1 MEEVISQAPEHI
13 SKEDIETIF
22 KKNNENVIDTLIELW
37 DIEAPATGNAA
48 NPDEID
54 LTTPE
59 NKWANIR
66 DVCDSYDLQ
75 MQVHMNNIKSKMNI

>member
-13 SKEDIETIF
+13 SKEYIETIF

-37 DIEAPATGNAA
+37 DIEAPKDTTNS
-48 NPDEID
+48 NPEEID

-59 NKWANIR
+59 NKWTNIR
-66 DVCDSYDLQ
+66 DVCDSYDLE
-75 MQVHMNNIKSKMNI
+75 MQAHMNNIKSKAMI

>member
-1 MEEVISQAPEHI
+1 MKKLYWIIGICVALLTGVIAYKFMKGEKPTDVTTE
-13 SKEDIETIF
+13 K
-22 KKNNENVIDTLIELW
+22 
-37 DIEAPATGNAA
+37 AA

>member
-22 KKNNENVIDTLIELW
+22 KKNKENVIDTLIELW
-37 DIEAPATGNAA
+37 DIEAPTTGKTA